1 LFRLQQTD
9 LSIDQAK
16 AKLAAVEA
24 ELAEHNQVERA
35 RQAASQADL
44 QVRQSSQALRAA
56 EDAVAMQ
63 REKLGNVEGRLYGG
77 AVHNPKELQELQAE
91 AEALRRHL
99 AGLEDRQLEEMQT
112 AEDAELGAR
121 GARTRLELAEADF
134 SGRQA
139 GLGKQRGSLMV
150 LLEQHGEEREAVT
163 VGVSPEDLRLYLS
176 LRKGLG
182 SLAVA
187 ELEGDTCSA
196 CGVTMSASSHQ
207 EIRSGPGLT
216 RCRQCGRIL
225 YAS

>member
-1 LFRLQQTD
+1 MFRLQQTD

-24 ELAEHNQVERA
+24 ELAEHSQVERA
-35 RQAASQADL
+35 RQAASQADV

-63 REKLGNVEGRLYGG
+63 REKLGNVDGRLYGG

-112 AEDAELGAR
+112 AEDAELGAQ

-139 GLGKQRGSLMV
+139 GLSKQRGSLMV

-163 VGVSPEDLRLYLS
+163 VGVSPEDLRLYQS

-196 CGVTMSASSHQ
+196 CGVTMSASSRQ

>member
-24 ELAEHNQVERA
+24 ELAEHSQVERA
-35 RQAASQADL
+35 RQAASQADV

-63 REKLGNVEGRLYGG
+63 REKLGNVDGRLYGG

-112 AEDAELGAR
+112 AEDAELGAQ

-139 GLGKQRGSLMV
+139 GLSKQRGSLMV

-163 VGVSPEDLRLYLS
+163 VGVSPEDLRLYQS

-196 CGVTMSASSHQ
+196 CGVTMSASSRQ